1 MQSSRPETST
11 NFLTIF
17 ISRALRPWE
26 LNGICTDLNF
36 AARAERSGA
45 TTSLAVPDTPCDCV
59 ASAALGHEENPA
71 TANVATRIA
80 RINTTPKLGL
90 VMDRILSCRTNVGQT
105 QGSVE
110 CYARE
115 VKADEPENR
124 ERNRVGLCLDCA
136 HARRIE
142 SERGAIFYLCE
153 LAAVNPA
160 FRKYPALP
168 VVICSGYAKKIA
180 G

>member
-45 TTSLAVPDTPCDCV
+45 TTSLAVPDTPCDCD

-90 VMDRILSCRTNVGQT
+90 VMDRILSCRTNAGQT
-105 QGSVE
+105 RGRGE
-110 CYARE
+110 FFPGE
-115 VKADEPENR
+115 VRADDRKHRDHNR
-124 ERNRVGLCLDCA
+124 
-136 HARRIE
+136 
-142 SERGAIFYLCE
+142 
-153 LAAVNPA
+153 
-160 FRKYPALP
+160 
-168 VVICSGYAKKIA
+168 
-180 G
+180 